1 MKQRHRR
8 VPVPSAGS
16 LGVRAGGLRDVPR
29 LTVRSWHMMPRNPI
43 YVWLIVGVA
52 VVSCVGV
59 LLLGHPLWIA
69 LAIAP
74 IVAVL
79 TAITITAAS
88 GLTWASLA
96 LGRHTVI
103 YMTDDAALSLSA
115 GVDREGNPR
124 WQVFEHLAR
133 DRGGYGRALRDRIA
147 PGICAAADHAG
158 VSITATAVD
167 RRVLGIY
174 LETLAA
180 FEVER
185 WKGRRVIRRPR
196 QVAAVGQAAT
206 GDLPAS

>member
-1 MKQRHRR
+1 MKQRHQR
-8 VPVPSAGS
+8 VPVPSAAS

-29 LTVRSWHMMPRNPI
+29 LTVWSWRMMPQNPS

-52 VVSCVGV
+52 VVSSAGV

-74 IVAVL
+74 MVAVL
-79 TAITITAAS
+79 TAIAITAAS
-88 GLTWASLA
+88 GLAWAFLA
-96 LGRHTVI
+96 VGRHTVI
-103 YMTDDAALSLSA
+103 YMTADAALSLST
-115 GVDREGNPR
+115 GLDRQGRPR

-147 PGICAAADHAG
+147 PGICAAADRAG
-158 VSITATAVD
+158 VPLTATAVD

-174 LETLAA
+174 LDTLAA

-196 QVAAVGQAAT
+196 QAAGVGQASAE
-206 GDLPAS
+206 GLSAS

>member
-1 MKQRHRR
+1 MKRRQRR
-8 VPVPSAGS
+8 VPVPSAAT
-16 LGVRAGGLRDVPR
+16 LGVRAGGVRDVPR
-29 LTVRSWHMMPRNPI
+29 LTVWSWRMVPRNPV

-52 VVSCVGV
+52 AISCVGM
-59 LLLGHPLWIA
+59 LLFGDPLWIA

-79 TAITITAAS
+79 TAFTITAAS
-88 GLTWASLA
+88 GLAWACLA

-103 YMTDDAALSLSA
+103 YMTADAALSLST
-115 GVDREGNPR
+115 GIDRRGQPR

-133 DRGGYGRALRDRIA
+133 DRGGYGRALRDQIA

-158 VSITATAVD
+158 VPIMATAVD

-174 LETLAA
+174 LNTLAA

-185 WKGRRVIRRPR
+185 WKGRRVIRWPR
-196 QVAAVGQAAT
+196 QAADVSQAPT
-206 GDLPAS
+206 GNLSAS